1 MHLKITSVA
10 LTATREVTLGPNTV
24 SKFWIVENATTG
36 GQALTLK
43 QGSGSTV
50 SVPNGGSVAI
60 HTEGTGA
67 GAGVKDSLAN
77 INITG
82 TGVFTNLTAASAD
95 INGGTIDGAALG
107 SGSAITALTVNGN
120 VSVDGG
126 TIKLDGNSP
135 LGTGNVFLGDNAG
148 AAATGSNL
156 LNVAIGAEAYKSA
169 TSGSGS
175 TAVG

>member
-1 MHLKITSVA
+1 MAADANVTLTMPDFSADGVRSMHLKITSGVA

-24 SKFWIVENATTG
+24 SKFWIIENATTG
-36 GQALTLK
+36 GQSLTLK

-60 HTEGTGA
+60 YTEGTGA

-82 TGVFTNLTAASAD
+82 TGVFTNLTAGSAD

-107 SGSAITALTVNGN
+107 SASPITALTVNGN
-120 VSVDGG
+120 VSIDGG
-126 TIKLDGNSP
+126 TLKLD
-135 LGTGNVFLGDNAG
+135 
-148 AAATGSNL
+148 
-156 LNVAIGAEAYKSA
+156 
-169 TSGSGS
+169 
-175 TAVG
+175 